1 MKRKMWIAGVLVLL
15 IAISAGCGQKP
26 QVAPVP
32 GQPNETTGS
41 ATNNGDTETNAPE
54 RNNSNS
60 SSNTG
65 STGAENDVITASIE
79 TYFTDDQMMELIKE
93 SKQITYKQEKDKYLT
108 ALQALQS
115 SDTQL
120 FSLWGK
126 VQFHTA
132 DLKEGQLVI
141 DITLP
146 DEARLGAG
154 GEALALDALKQTIF
168 QFSEVQSI
176 ELLVDGVQVDT
187 LMGHVELEHPMN
199 RN

>member
-1 MKRKMWIAGVLVLL
+1 MKRKIWIAGLLVLM

-32 GQPNETTGS
+32 EQPNGAVTDGG
-41 ATNNGDTETNAPE
+41 ATEGNSPE
-54 RNNSNS
+54 QNNSNPS
-60 SSNTG
+60 PNTG
-65 STGAENDVITASIE
+65 STEPENDVITSSIE
-79 TYFTDDQMMELIKE
+79 TYFTDDQMMDLIKE
-93 SKQITYKQEKDKYLT
+93 STKITYKQENDKYLT

-115 SDTQL
+115 SNTDL
-120 FSLWGK
+120 FSLWAK
-126 VQFHTA
+126 MQFHSA
-132 DLKEGQLVI
+132 DLKDGQLTI
-141 DITLP
+141 DMTLP

-154 GEALALDALKQTIF
+154 GEALALDALQQTIF

-187 LMGHVELEHPMN
+187 LMGHVELEHPMK

>member
-1 MKRKMWIAGVLVLL
+1 MKRKMWIAGLLVLL

-26 QVAPVP
+26 QVAPAP
-32 GQPNETTGS
+32 EQPNEISGAVTDG
-41 ATNNGDTETNAPE
+41 GDTEANSPGQ
-54 RNNSNS
+54 NNSNQS
-60 SSNTG
+60 PNAG
-65 STGAENDVITASIE
+65 STEPDNDVITTSIE
-79 TYFTDDQMMELIKE
+79 TYFTDDQMMDLIKE
-93 SKQITYKQEKDKYLT
+93 SKKITYKQENDKYLT

-126 VQFHTA
+126 MQFQSA
-132 DLKEGQLVI
+132 NLKDGQLTI
-141 DITLP
+141 DMTLP

-154 GEALALDALKQTIF
+154 GESLALDALKQTIF

-187 LMGHVELEHPMN
+187 LMGHVELEHPMK